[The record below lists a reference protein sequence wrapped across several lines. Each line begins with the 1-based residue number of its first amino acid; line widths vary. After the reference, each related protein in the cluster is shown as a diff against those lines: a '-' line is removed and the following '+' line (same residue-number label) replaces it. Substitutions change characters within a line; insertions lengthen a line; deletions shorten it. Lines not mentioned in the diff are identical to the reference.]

1 MMRAAWRSRRRW
13 VAPVLALSCL
23 AAVAC
28 TAPTAQPTFPPFGSQ
43 PATTRTTFPPFG
55 STPGPA
61 GDATTATRQQVVGA
75 IAALGLQAVDA
86 TRPYRP
92 FEGPLLAAAPRTVL
106 QTLPDDALHGNVVI
120 YALGSETAAQAAAAD
135 HAAYISLNT
144 SKVNFPPGSRFVLQV
159 VGSTVL
165 FFTWSPETS
174 PDPRLQS
181 IADALSGL
189 GTAVAV
195 PS

>member
-1 MMRAAWRSRRRW
+1 MTLPAGMARPRRATP
-13 VAPVLALSCL
+13 VALALACL
-23 AAVAC
+23 VAVAC
-28 TAPTAQPTFPPFGSQ
+28 TAPA
-43 PATTRTTFPPFG
+43 TRTTFPPLG
-55 STPGPA
+55 STPAPA
-61 GDATTATRQQVVGA
+61 GDATAATRQQV
-75 IAALGLQAVDA
+75 IDALAGIGLQAIDGI
-86 TRPYRP
+86 RPYRP

-106 QTLPDDALHGNVVI
+106 QALPDDAQHGNIVI
-120 YALGSETAAQAAAAD
+120 YALGSEAAAQAAASD

-159 VGSTVL
+159 VGPTVL

-181 IADALSGL
+181 IADALGGL
-189 GTAVAV
+189 GSAVTV

>member
-1 MMRAAWRSRRRW
+1 MTRPTWPSPRRW
-13 VAPVLALSCL
+13 PPL
-23 AAVAC
+23 AAAALFCLVIVAC
-28 TAPTAQPTFPPFGSQ
+28 AVPTA
-43 PATTRTTFPPFG
+43 RTTFPAFG
-55 STPGPA
+55 STPAPV
-61 GDATTATRQQVVGA
+61 GDATAATRQQVVSA
-75 IAALGLQAVDA
+75 LAAVGLQAVDA

-106 QTLPDDALHGNVVI
+106 QVLPDDAVHGNVVI
-120 YALGSETAAQAAAAD
+120 YALGSEAAAHAAAAD
-135 HAAYISLNT
+135 HANYISLNT

-165 FFTWSPETS
+165 FFTWSPDTS

-181 IADALSGL
+181 VADALGGL